1 MPEPDRATVYI
12 VEDDPSVRKAMLRLI
27 RSAGLDVDVYASGK
41 EFLETDY
48 RNNNTCL
55 VVDIRMPGFSGLD
68 LQRELQAAGRAI
80 PVIFITSFDT
90 RETREEAKMLGAT
103 AYLKKPVDEHALLD
117 AIRRALG
124 NSTP

>member
-41 EFLETDY
+41 EFLEKDY

-68 LQRELQAAGRAI
+68 LQRELLATGRAI

-90 RETREEAKMLGAT
+90 METREEAKMLGAT